1 MNSPDRATYGGAQ
14 APLNTTRRHFLQTTA
29 IVASAFTVVPRQVL
43 GGSGAPSNKL
53 NIAGIGVGGMGAQ
66 NLKNC
71 AAENIVAL
79 CDVDAGYAAKTF
91 QTYPNAKVYSDYR
104 VMFEKQKDI
113 DALIVAT
120 PDHWHALIALAA
132 IRAGK
137 HVYVQK
143 PMTHSL
149 QEARVLTEAARAQKV
164 ATQMGNQG
172 HSGDGTRLICEW
184 IQSGTIGAVR
194 EIHAWTNRP
203 VWPQGVEVERPAET
217 PPVPEGLNWDMWVGP
232 APYRP
237 YHPAY
242 VPGTWRAWWDFG
254 TGSLGDL
261 GCHILDAPFWALNL
275 KYPSSVEGCISTYWQ
290 GLWKK
295 TDPRNENYPRST
307 IVRYRFPARGDLPP
321 LKLTWWD
328 GGMMPPRPE
337 GLEPDEELGRQRRRR
352 GLSRRQGSFD
362 LRLLRAAPARVSGG
376 EDARFAA
383 ETPNLGPDS
392 RRDRWPRKGLGA
404 VVQRRRARQLEFRLL
419 RSAHRDG
426 ADGQP
431 GGAFSQPAVALGRP
445 EPASHQ
451 RQGRQ
456 CVCAAEIS
464 RGLDTLTVVGKPVDG
479 EFAFKRQ

>member
-1 MNSPDRATYGGAQ
+1 
-14 APLNTTRRHFLQTTA
+14 
-29 IVASAFTVVPRQVL
+29 
-43 GGSGAPSNKL
+43 
-53 NIAGIGVGGMGAQ
+53 
-66 NLKNC
+66 
-71 AAENIVAL
+71 
-79 CDVDAGYAAKTF
+79 
-91 QTYPNAKVYSDYR
+91 
-104 VMFEKQKDI
+104 
-113 DALIVAT
+113 
-120 PDHWHALIALAA
+120 
-132 IRAGK
+132 
-137 HVYVQK
+137 
-143 PMTHSL
+143 MTHSL

-184 IQSGTIGAVR
+184 IQSGTIGAVH

-307 IVRYRFPARGDLPP
+307 TVRYRFPASGDPP
-321 LKLTWWD
+321 PVKLTWWD

-337 GLEPDEELGRQRRRR
+337 GLEPDEELGDSDGGVVFLGDKGVLICGCY
-352 GLSRRQGSFD
+352 GLRPRVFPAEKMRD
-362 LRLLRAAPARVSGG
+362 LPQKPQTLAPIPGGIDGHEKDWVRACKGGAPASSNFDYSGPLTEMVLMG
-376 EDARFAA
+376 NLAVRF
-383 ETPNLGPDS
+383 PN
-392 RRDRWPRKGLGA
+392 
-404 VVQRRRARQLEFRLL
+404 RQLLW
-419 RSAHRDG
+419 
-426 ADGQP
+426 DGQNIQVTNDKDANAYVRRKYRE
-431 GGAFSQPAVALGRP
+431 GW
-445 EPASHQ
+445 
-451 RQGRQ
+451 
-456 CVCAAEIS
+456 
-464 RGLDTLTVVGKPVDG
+464 TL
-479 EFAFKRQ
+479 